1 MEKRAFNIDGVIVK
15 TDSSYEHRFR
25 VLRMAMDNWAKKNR
39 NLPIDTP
46 EAKQYSKDSDRYNKL
61 KELFE
66 FHKPNFIKP
75 FHMVELNKIFKRYN
89 NL

>member
-75 FHMVELNKIFKRYN
+75 FHMVELNKMFKRYN

>member
-75 FHMVELNKIFKRYN
+75 FHMVELNKMFKRYN
-89 NL
+89 NG